1 MKYLLLIFLMFL
13 GHLALCDS
21 VSEEAWQE
29 EKKDYVYSKKK
40 KEEEVQQKNPPK
52 TTSGSEKIP
61 NASSNLSWL
70 KFLAHPTFLYAVI
83 LIVILTVLVLL
94 LKNITIPQKLKNAEI
109 SYTDD
114 QIEERL
120 METDIERLIRLAL
133 ENGNYQLAI
142 RYTFLKTLKSL
153 VEHNKLNWKKQYT
166 NRDYL
171 TQLYQTNYYE
181 GFRAIVLTYER
192 KWYRDD
198 VSTMEEFEHYKNS
211 CKQLN
216 PNL

>member
-40 KEEEVQQKNPPK
+40 KEEEVQQKYPSK
-52 TTSGSEKIP
+52 STTSSEKIP

-70 KFLAHPTFLYAVI
+70 KFLGHPTFLYAVI

-120 METDIERLIRLAL
+120 METDMERLIRLAL

-198 VSTMEEFEHYKNS
+198 VSTMEEFERYKNS